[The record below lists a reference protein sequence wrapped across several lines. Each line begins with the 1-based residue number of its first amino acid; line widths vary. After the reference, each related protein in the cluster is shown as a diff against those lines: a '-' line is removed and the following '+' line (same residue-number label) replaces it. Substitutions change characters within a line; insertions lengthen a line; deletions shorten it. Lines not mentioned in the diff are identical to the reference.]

1 VHGSRPYGQ
10 GVRRAL
16 ARALRTNVNPG
27 VGGFEQ
33 TTAVGV
39 RNDGSV
45 VAAGVAAPGTSGFL
59 YAVAVYRNR

>member
-1 VHGSRPYGQ
+1 
-10 GVRRAL
+10 
-16 ARALRTNVNPG
+16 
-27 VGGFEQ
+27 
-33 TTAVGV
+33 V